1 MGRTKG
7 SRNADFEVSRAA
19 LLEQLGARLGDVDGV
34 GASLRQLAEAAGV
47 STATVRHYFK
57 DREALIS
64 AYLEH
69 CNSRG
74 ARYLL
79 LVTTEPL
86 QDSAAASMRWTL
98 EMIHLGLAMGPLAR
112 MHALG
117 LRAGL
122 ESATIGPAY
131 LNNLLE
137 PTLRCVEVRIERHQA
152 RGELVGRDPRML
164 ALQLVAPLL
173 LAMLH
178 QGPLFGCEVRPL
190 DPRALIDALIDG
202 VVSSV

>member
-1 MGRTKG
+1 VGRKRG
-7 SRNADFEVSRAA
+7 SHNADFEATRSR
-19 LLEQLGARLGDVDGV
+19 LLELLGERLGEPDGV
-34 GASLRQLAEAAGV
+34 GASLRELAEAAGV

-57 DREALIS
+57 DRAALIE

-69 CNSRG
+69 CNRLG

-79 LVTTEPL
+79 MVAMDPL
-86 QDSAAASMRWTL
+86 QDSAKASLRWTL
-98 EMIHLGLAMGPLAR
+98 DQIHIGLARSALGK

-122 ESATIGPAY
+122 ESPGLGPAY
-131 LNNLLE
+131 LRTLLE

-152 RGELVGRDPRML
+152 RGELVGRDPRLL
-164 ALQLVAPLL
+164 ALALVSPLL

-178 QGPLFGCEVRPL
+178 QRSLFGCDLRPL
-190 DPRALIDALIDG
+190 DVGALVESLVDSIG
-202 VVSSV
+202 E